1 MLFWESQKSL
11 TTLYEKMT
19 ECVRKKYNL
28 TQVEFDILMFLH
40 NNPQYKTATD
50 IVKIRKLTKSH
61 VSIGVSALQN
71 KGYLSTHREDGNKK
85 SVILTITEQANSLL
99 ADGEQVQIDFGK
111 LLLDGFS
118 KEEMDYCKKV
128 FLRACENAN
137 KVLAERYH

>member
-40 NNPQYKTATD
+40 NNPQYKTAAD

-85 SVILTITEQANSLL
+85 SVILTITENATSLIT
-99 ADGEQVQIDFGK
+99 DGEQVQVDFGK
-111 LLLDGFS
+111 LLLNGFS
-118 KEEMDYCKKV
+118 QEEMDHCKKV

-137 KVLAERYH
+137 KALAEKYR